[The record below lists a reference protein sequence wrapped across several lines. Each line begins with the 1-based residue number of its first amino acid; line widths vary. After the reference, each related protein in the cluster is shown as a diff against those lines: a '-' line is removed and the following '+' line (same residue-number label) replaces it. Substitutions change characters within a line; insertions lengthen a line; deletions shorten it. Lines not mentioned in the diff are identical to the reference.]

1 MGAVKFTKV
10 LIANRGEIAV
20 RIIRA
25 CREMGIATVAVYSE
39 ADVLAPH
46 VLFADEAVLLG
57 PAEPAHSYLHI
68 ERMVEAAR
76 RTGAQAVHPG
86 YGFLSENP
94 DFAAACHEA
103 SLVFIGPPPPVI
115 RALGDKSRAR
125 RLAAG
130 AGVPIVPGLDD
141 PGPGEGALR
150 EAVLRLGLPVL
161 LKAAAGGGGK
171 GMRVVRNAADLESE
185 AQAARREARA
195 AFGDDA
201 LIVETL
207 IERPRHIEVQILADT
222 HANMVH
228 LGERECSVQRRHQ
241 KVVEES
247 PSPLADEALRRALGE
262 AAVRVARAAGYV
274 NAGTV
279 EFLVDRRGKFYF
291 LEVNTRLQV
300 EHPVTE
306 MVAGIDLVQAQIR
319 IAAGDAL
326 DLRQSD
332 IALRGW
338 AIECR
343 VYAEDPE
350 SGFVPSPGR
359 ILHLHEP
366 QLPGV
371 RVDSGIRA
379 GQDIP
384 VHYDPILAKVI
395 AWAPTRPAAI
405 RRMAHAL
412 RAYVI
417 LGPRTNLSHLRAI
430 VEHPVFG
437 AGDLSTEFLADHL
450 GDWRPPA
457 PAPEVVAMAAMLMEH
472 GRAFPVSSR
481 HALPGAGASSASFT
495 DPWDALRG
503 WRLA

>member
-1 MGAVKFTKV
+1 MGAVDVTKILV
-10 LIANRGEIAV
+10 ANRGEIAV

-25 CREMGIATVAVYSE
+25 CRELGIATVAVYSE
-39 ADVLAPH
+39 ADALAPH
-46 VLFADEAVLLG
+46 VLLADEAVPLG
-57 PAEPAHSYLHI
+57 PPEPAQSYLHI
-68 ERMVEAAR
+68 GRMVEAAR

-94 DFAAACHEA
+94 DFAAACGEA
-103 SLVFIGPPPPVI
+103 SLTFIGPPAAVI

-130 AGVPIVPGLDD
+130 VGVPIVPGADD
-141 PGPGEGALR
+141 PGTGEGALR

-171 GMRVVRNAADLESE
+171 GMRTVRDAADLEIQ
-185 AQAARREARA
+185 AQAARREATA
-195 AFGDDA
+195 AFGDGT
-201 LIVETL
+201 LLVEKL

-222 HANMVH
+222 HGNVVH
-228 LGERECSVQRRHQ
+228 LGERECSVQRRYQ

-247 PSPLADEALRRALGE
+247 PSPLADDAFRAALGE
-262 AAVRVARAAGYV
+262 AAVRVAQAAGYV

-279 EFLVDRRGKFYF
+279 EFLVDDRRNFYF

-306 MVAGIDLVQAQIR
+306 MVAGVDLVQAQIR
-319 IAAGDAL
+319 VAAGEVL
-326 DLRQSD
+326 GLRQD
-332 IALRGW
+332 DVALRGW

-350 SGFVPSPGR
+350 AGFAPSPGR
-359 ILHLHEP
+359 VLHLYEP

-384 VHYDPILAKVI
+384 VHYDPILSKVI
-395 AWAPTRPAAI
+395 AWAPTRSAAI
-405 RRMAHAL
+405 RRMSQAL
-412 RAYVI
+412 REYVI
-417 LGPRTNLSHLRAI
+417 LGPRTNLLHLRAI
-430 VEHPVFG
+430 VDHPSFA
-437 AGDLSTEFLADHL
+437 AGDLSTQFLPDHL
-450 GDWRPPA
+450 GEWRSPA
-457 PAPEVVAMAAMLMEH
+457 PPLEVLAVAAVLAESTRQAP
-472 GRAFPVSSR
+472 GSSR
-481 HALPGAGASSASFT
+481 RRGPCPIVASPAFA
-495 DPWDALRG
+495 DPWDRLRG
-503 WRLA
+503 WRP